1 MKPGNN
7 IFQKIKTEIINLF
20 ESDEMKECISS
31 EYDSFHI
38 TRKTDIIEGARI
50 DIQKKLELLKT
61 LYKNIDKSEDW
72 EIDRLKSDINEYERA
87 IGHMYGIFGDV
98 YIVGEYGFD
107 HDIRDEKLYGYHPYT
122 SFHKALQYIE
132 SEWGGEKESYDDDSE
147 PTYWY
152 TIEKYSSDDLGEM
165 HEQICW
171 YITADGTVTSFN
183 GSGKI
188 SGINTPHPFSDG
200 DIVTMDS
207 TPSFPE
213 RIGLIIETGPN
224 KNDYCFP
231 QALYLSKDGLFKA
244 NALKTATVFSDYP
257 QPPLFSPMYRLKA
270 YTGEL
275 PDAIR
280 IFKKISDGLK
290 NPGNTGAYPSSLGNI
305 LWENLYNSDE
315 TGEGVSES
323 ELDEIWERSLKEWH
337 SKEYSG

>member
-20 ESDEMKECISS
+20 ESDEMKECINSK
-31 EYDSFHI
+31 YDSLHI
-38 TRKTDIIEGARI
+38 LRKADIIKGARI
-50 DIQKKLELLKT
+50 DIRKKLELLKN
-61 LYKNIDKSEDW
+61 LYESIDKAKDL
-72 EIDRLKSDINEYERA
+72 EIGLLKSDINEYKRA

-107 HDIRDEKLYGYHPYT
+107 YDTGDEKLYGYHPYT
-122 SFHKALQYIE
+122 SFYKALQYIKN
-132 SEWGGEKESYDDDSE
+132 EWEDEKESYDDGSQ

-152 TIEKYSSDDLGEM
+152 TIEKYSSDDLKEM

-171 YITADGTVTSFN
+171 YVTADGTVTSFN

-188 SGINTPHPFSDG
+188 SGINIFHPFSEG
-200 DIVTMDS
+200 DIVIMDS
-207 TPSFPE
+207 TPRFPK
-213 RIGLIIETGPN
+213 RTGLIIETGPD

-257 QPPLFSPMYRLKA
+257 HLPLFSPMYRLKA
-270 YTGEL
+270 YTGKL
-275 PDAIR
+275 PKDIK
-280 IFKKISDGLK
+280 IFKKISNALK
-290 NPGNTGAYPSSLGNI
+290 NQANTDASPSLGNI

-315 TGEGVSES
+315 TGKGVTAG
-323 ELDEIWERSLKEWH
+323 ELSDIWERSLKEWH
-337 SKEYSG
+337 SREYFG

>member
-1 MKPGNN
+1 MNEL
-7 IFQKIKTEIINLF
+7 KTEIINLF
-20 ESDEMKECISS
+20 ESDEMKECINS
-31 EYDSFHI
+31 EYDSLRNF
-38 TRKTDIIEGARI
+38 TKAYIIKGARI
-50 DIQKKLELLKT
+50 DIQKKLELLK
-61 LYKNIDKSEDW
+61 KNYESIDEPEDP
-72 EIDRLKSDINEYERA
+72 EISLLKSDINEYERA

-107 HDIRDEKLYGYHPYT
+107 DDIRDEKLYGYHPYT
-122 SFHKALQYIE
+122 SFHKALQYIKN
-132 SEWGGEKESYDDDSE
+132 EWEDAEDSYDDGSQ

-188 SGINTPHPFSDG
+188 SGINIPHPFSDG

-224 KNDYCFP
+224 IKDYCFP
-231 QALYLSKDGLFKA
+231 QTLYLSKDGFFKV

-257 QPPLFSPMYRLKA
+257 QTPLFSPMYRLKA

-275 PDAIR
+275 PEAIR

-290 NPGNTGAYPSSLGNI
+290 NPGNADAYPSSLGNI
-305 LWENLYNSDE
+305 LWENLYNFDE
-315 TGEGVSES
+315 TNDGVSES

>member
-1 MKPGNN
+1 MNKL
-7 IFQKIKTEIINLF
+7 KTEIINLF
-20 ESDEMKECISS
+20 ESDEMKECINS
-31 EYDSFHI
+31 EYDSLRNF
-38 TRKTDIIEGARI
+38 TKAYIIKGARI
-50 DIQKKLELLKT
+50 DIQKKLELLK
-61 LYKNIDKSEDW
+61 KNYESIDEPEDP
-72 EIDRLKSDINEYERA
+72 EISLLKSDINEYERA

-107 HDIRDEKLYGYHPYT
+107 DDIRDEKLYGYHPYT
-122 SFHKALQYIE
+122 SFHKALQYIKN
-132 SEWGGEKESYDDDSE
+132 EWEDAEDSYDDGSQ

-188 SGINTPHPFSDG
+188 SGINIPHPFSDV

-224 KNDYCFP
+224 IKDYCFP
-231 QALYLSKDGLFKA
+231 QTLYLSKDGFFKV

-257 QPPLFSPMYRLKA
+257 QTPLFSPMYRLKA

-290 NPGNTGAYPSSLGNI
+290 NPGNADAYPSSLGNI
-305 LWENLYNSDE
+305 LWENLYNFDE
-315 TGEGVSES
+315 TNDGVSES

-337 SKEYSG
+337 SREYSG

>member
-1 MKPGNN
+1 MNEL
-7 IFQKIKTEIINLF
+7 KTEIINLF
-20 ESDEMKECISS
+20 ESYEMKECINS
-31 EYDSFHI
+31 EYDSLRNF
-38 TRKTDIIEGARI
+38 TKAYIIKGARI
-50 DIQKKLELLKT
+50 DIQKKLELLK
-61 LYKNIDKSEDW
+61 KNYESIDEPEDP
-72 EIDRLKSDINEYERA
+72 EISLLKSDINEYERA

-107 HDIRDEKLYGYHPYT
+107 DDIRDEKLYGYHPYT
-122 SFHKALQYIE
+122 SFHKALQYIKN
-132 SEWGGEKESYDDDSE
+132 EWEDAKDSYDDGSQ

-188 SGINTPHPFSDG
+188 SGINIPHPFSDG

-224 KNDYCFP
+224 IKDYCFP
-231 QALYLSKDGLFKA
+231 QTLYLSKDGFFKV

-257 QPPLFSPMYRLKA
+257 QTPLFSPMYRLKA

-290 NPGNTGAYPSSLGNI
+290 NPGNADAYPSSLGNI
-305 LWENLYNSDE
+305 LWENLYNFDE
-315 TGEGVSES
+315 TNDGVSES

>member
-1 MKPGNN
+1 MNGL
-7 IFQKIKTEIINLF
+7 KTEIINLF
-20 ESDEMKECISS
+20 ESDEMKECINS
-31 EYDSFHI
+31 EYDSLHI
-38 TRKTDIIEGARI
+38 FTKADIIKGARI
-50 DIQKKLELLKT
+50 DIQKKLELLK
-61 LYKNIDKSEDW
+61 KNYESIDEPEDP
-72 EIDRLKSDINEYERA
+72 EISLLKSDINEYERA

-107 HDIRDEKLYGYHPYT
+107 DDIRDEKLYGYHPYT
-122 SFHKALQYIE
+122 SFHKALQYIKN
-132 SEWGGEKESYDDDSE
+132 EWEDAEDSYDDGSQ

-188 SGINTPHPFSDG
+188 SGINIPHPFSDG

-224 KNDYCFP
+224 IKDYCFP
-231 QALYLSKDGLFKA
+231 QTLYLSKDGFFKV

-257 QPPLFSPMYRLKA
+257 QTPLFSPMYRLKA

-290 NPGNTGAYPSSLGNI
+290 NPGNADAYPSSLGNI
-305 LWENLYNSDE
+305 LWENLYNFDE
-315 TGEGVSES
+315 TNDGVSES

>member
-1 MKPGNN
+1 MNEL
-7 IFQKIKTEIINLF
+7 KTEIINLF

-31 EYDSFHI
+31 EYDSLRSF
-38 TRKTDIIEGARI
+38 TKAEIIKGARI
-50 DIQKKLELLKT
+50 DIQKKLELLK
-61 LYKNIDKSEDW
+61 KNYESIDEPEDL
-72 EIDRLKSDINEYERA
+72 EIRLLKSDINEYERA

-107 HDIRDEKLYGYHPYT
+107 DDIRDEKLYGYHPYT
-122 SFHKALQYIE
+122 SFHEALQYIE
-132 SEWGGEKESYDDDSE
+132 NEWEDAEDSYDDGSQ

-188 SGINTPHPFSDG
+188 SGINIPHPFSDG

-224 KNDYCFP
+224 IKDYCFP
-231 QALYLSKDGLFKA
+231 QTLYLSKDGFFKV

-257 QPPLFSPMYRLKA
+257 QSPLFSPMYRLKA

-275 PDAIR
+275 PEAIR

-290 NPGNTGAYPSSLGNI
+290 NPGNADAYPSSLGNI
-305 LWENLYNSDE
+305 LWENLYNFDE
-315 TGEGVSES
+315 TNDGVSES

>member
-1 MKPGNN
+1 MNEL
-7 IFQKIKTEIINLF
+7 KTEIINLF
-20 ESDEMKECISS
+20 ESDEMKECINS
-31 EYDSFHI
+31 EYDSLRNF
-38 TRKTDIIEGARI
+38 TKAYIIKGARI
-50 DIQKKLELLKT
+50 DIQKKLELLK
-61 LYKNIDKSEDW
+61 KNYESIDEPEDP
-72 EIDRLKSDINEYERA
+72 EISLLKSDINEYERA

-107 HDIRDEKLYGYHPYT
+107 DDIRDEKLYGYHPYT
-122 SFHKALQYIE
+122 SFHKALQYIKN
-132 SEWGGEKESYDDDSE
+132 EWEDAEDSYDDGSQ

-188 SGINTPHPFSDG
+188 SGINIPHPFSDG

-224 KNDYCFP
+224 IKDYCFP
-231 QALYLSKDGLFKA
+231 QTLYLSKDGFFKV
-244 NALKTATVFSDYP
+244 NALKTATVFGDYP
-257 QPPLFSPMYRLKA
+257 QTPLFSPMYRLKA

-290 NPGNTGAYPSSLGNI
+290 NLGNADAYPSSLGNI
-305 LWENLYNSDE
+305 LWENLYNFDE
-315 TGEGVSES
+315 TNDGVSES

-337 SKEYSG
+337 SREYSG

>member
-1 MKPGNN
+1 MNEL
-7 IFQKIKTEIINLF
+7 KTEIINLF
-20 ESDEMKECISS
+20 ESDEMKECINS
-31 EYDSFHI
+31 EYDSLRNF
-38 TRKTDIIEGARI
+38 TKAYIIKGARI
-50 DIQKKLELLKT
+50 DIQKKLELLK
-61 LYKNIDKSEDW
+61 KNYESIDEPEDP
-72 EIDRLKSDINEYERA
+72 EISLLKSDINEYERA

-107 HDIRDEKLYGYHPYT
+107 DDIRDEKLYGYHPYT
-122 SFHKALQYIE
+122 SFHKALQYIKN
-132 SEWGGEKESYDDDSE
+132 EWEDAEDSYDDGSQ

-188 SGINTPHPFSDG
+188 SGINIPHPFSDG

-213 RIGLIIETGPN
+213 RIGLIIGTGPN
-224 KNDYCFP
+224 IKDYCFP
-231 QALYLSKDGLFKA
+231 QTLYLSKDGFFKV

-257 QPPLFSPMYRLKA
+257 QTPLFSPMYRLKA

-290 NPGNTGAYPSSLGNI
+290 NPGNADAYPSSLGNI
-305 LWENLYNSDE
+305 LWENLYNFDE
-315 TGEGVSES
+315 TNDGVSES

>member
-1 MKPGNN
+1 MNEL
-7 IFQKIKTEIINLF
+7 KTEIINLF
-20 ESDEMKECISS
+20 ESDEMKECINS
-31 EYDSFHI
+31 EYDSLRNF
-38 TRKTDIIEGARI
+38 TKAYIIKGARI
-50 DIQKKLELLKT
+50 DIQKKLELLK
-61 LYKNIDKSEDW
+61 KNYESIDEPEDP
-72 EIDRLKSDINEYERA
+72 EISLLKSDINEYERA

-107 HDIRDEKLYGYHPYT
+107 DDIRDEKLYGYHPYT
-122 SFHKALQYIE
+122 SFHKALQYIKN
-132 SEWGGEKESYDDDSE
+132 EWEDAKDSYDDGSQ

-188 SGINTPHPFSDG
+188 SGINIPHPFSDG

-224 KNDYCFP
+224 IKDYCFP
-231 QALYLSKDGLFKA
+231 QTLYLSKDGFFKV

-257 QPPLFSPMYRLKA
+257 QTPLFSPMYRLKA

-290 NPGNTGAYPSSLGNI
+290 NPGNADAYPSSLGNI
-305 LWENLYNSDE
+305 LWENLYNFDE
-315 TGEGVSES
+315 TNDGVSES

>member
-1 MKPGNN
+1 MNEL
-7 IFQKIKTEIINLF
+7 KTEIINLF
-20 ESDEMKECISS
+20 ESDEMKECINS
-31 EYDSFHI
+31 EYDSLRNF
-38 TRKTDIIEGARI
+38 TKAYIIKGARI
-50 DIQKKLELLKT
+50 DIQKKLELLK
-61 LYKNIDKSEDW
+61 KNYESIDEPEDL
-72 EIDRLKSDINEYERA
+72 EISLLKSDINEYERA

-98 YIVGEYGFD
+98 YIVGEYGFVD
-107 HDIRDEKLYGYHPYT
+107 DIRDEKLYGYHPYT
-122 SFHKALQYIE
+122 SFHKALQYIKN
-132 SEWGGEKESYDDDSE
+132 EWEDAKDSYDDGSQ

-188 SGINTPHPFSDG
+188 SGINIPHPFSDG

-224 KNDYCFP
+224 IKDYCFP
-231 QALYLSKDGLFKA
+231 QTLYLSKDGFFKV

-257 QPPLFSPMYRLKA
+257 QTPLFSPMYRLKA

-290 NPGNTGAYPSSLGNI
+290 NPGNADAYPSSLGNI
-305 LWENLYNSDE
+305 LWENLYNFDE
-315 TGEGVSES
+315 TNDGVSES

>member
-1 MKPGNN
+1 ML
-7 IFQKIKTEIINLF
+7 KTEIINLF
-20 ESDEMKECISS
+20 ESDEMKECINS
-31 EYDSFHI
+31 EYDSLRNF
-38 TRKTDIIEGARI
+38 TKAYIIKGARI
-50 DIQKKLELLKT
+50 DIQKKLELLK
-61 LYKNIDKSEDW
+61 KNYESIDEPEDP
-72 EIDRLKSDINEYERA
+72 EISLLKSDINEYERA
-87 IGHMYGIFGDV
+87 VGHMYGIFGDV

-107 HDIRDEKLYGYHPYT
+107 DDIRDEKLYGYHPYT
-122 SFHKALQYIE
+122 SFHKALQYIKN
-132 SEWGGEKESYDDDSE
+132 EWEDAEDSYDDGSQ

-188 SGINTPHPFSDG
+188 SGINIPHPFSDG

-224 KNDYCFP
+224 IKDYCFP
-231 QALYLSKDGLFKA
+231 QTLYLSKDGFFKV

-257 QPPLFSPMYRLKA
+257 QTPLFSPMYRLKA

-290 NPGNTGAYPSSLGNI
+290 NPGNADAYPSSLGNI
-305 LWENLYNSDE
+305 LWENLYNFDE
-315 TGEGVSES
+315 TNDGVSES

>member
-1 MKPGNN
+1 MQS
-7 IFQKIKTEIINLF
+7 ISQEIKHEIINLF
-20 ESDEMKECISS
+20 ESDEMKECINS
-31 EYDSFHI
+31 EYDSLRSF
-38 TRKTDIIEGARI
+38 TKAYIIKGARI
-50 DIQKKLELLKT
+50 DIQKKLELLK
-61 LYKNIDKSEDW
+61 KNYESIDEPEDL
-72 EIDRLKSDINEYERA
+72 EISLLKSDINEYERA

-107 HDIRDEKLYGYHPYT
+107 DDIRDEKLYGYHPYT
-122 SFHKALQYIE
+122 SFHKALQYIKN
-132 SEWGGEKESYDDDSE
+132 EWEDAVDSYDDGSQ

-188 SGINTPHPFSDG
+188 SGINIPHPFSDG

-213 RIGLIIETGPN
+213 RIGLIIETDPN
-224 KNDYCFP
+224 IKDYCFP
-231 QALYLSKDGLFKA
+231 QTLYLSKNGFFKV

-257 QPPLFSPMYRLKA
+257 QTPLFSPMYRLKA
-270 YTGEL
+270 YTGEF
-275 PDAIR
+275 PEAIR

-290 NPGNTGAYPSSLGNI
+290 NPGNADAYSSSLGNI
-305 LWENLYNSDE
+305 LWENLYNFDE
-315 TGEGVSES
+315 TNDGVSES